1 MARDTELYCRSCE
14 ICQRS
19 KLPVPSH
26 VSMMYV
32 PIGHPWEM
40 LAVDILQVP
49 MSMYGNQYLLV
60 LQDYFTKWAE
70 AIPMPD
76 QKAERKF

>member
-1 MARDTELYCRSCE
+1 
-14 ICQRS
+14 
-19 KLPVPSH
+19 
-26 VSMMYV
+26 MMNV
-32 PIGHPWEM
+32 PIGRPWEM

-49 MSMYGNQYLLV
+49 MSMQDNQFLLV

-76 QKAERKF
+76 QIAQRIVRI